1 MRIEDIILAHD
12 QRGISALR
20 PHLPVNYCEEAAR
33 LLVGQQGTVFI
44 TTGFYILKAQAAET
58 DGPPGAIAIGRALE
72 QLGRRVVY
80 VTDEPAASM
89 MRALAGSDRILLFP
103 NLDSDKSQHHA
114 SQLIRDYQPSL
125 LIAVERCGRTRYGAY
140 LNMADRDVTAFTAK
154 IDALFERSITSI
166 GIGDGGNE
174 IGMGNLADVI
184 PKCPRLPALP
194 CITRAT
200 QLVIASVAN
209 WGAYGL
215 LAALSRMMKRNLL
228 PSVAEQRSIV
238 EELGSLGAVDGT
250 TGSPGATVDGHSLEV
265 NGEVLHDLHRFVGN
279 TRISDRG

>member
-20 PHLPVNYCEEAAR
+20 SHLPDNYCEEAAR
-33 LLVGQQGTVFI
+33 LLVSQQGTVFI
-44 TTGFYILKAQAAET
+44 TTGFYIVKAQAAET
-58 DGPPGAIAIGRALE
+58 DGPPGAIAVGRALE
-72 QLGRRVVY
+72 LLGRRVVY

-89 MRALAGSDRILLFP
+89 MRALAGSDRVLLFP
-103 NLDSDKSQHHA
+103 NVDSDKSQSHA

-125 LIAVERCGRTRYGAY
+125 LIAIERCGRTQDGTY

-154 IDALFERSITSI
+154 IDALFESSIPSI

-174 IGMGNLADVI
+174 ICMGNLADVI
-184 PKCPRLPALP
+184 PKCAGLPALP
-194 CITRAT
+194 CVTRAT

-228 PSVAEQRSIV
+228 PSVEEQRSLI
-238 EELGSLGAVDGT
+238 EELVSLGAVDGT
-250 TGSPGATVDGHSLEV
+250 TGSRAATVDGHSLET
-265 NGEVLHDLHRFVGN
+265 NSEVLHNLHQFVSS
-279 TRISDRG
+279 TERL

>member
-20 PHLPVNYCEEAAR
+20 SHLPTNYCEEAAR
-33 LLVGQQGTVFI
+33 LVVSQQGTVFI

-72 QLGRRVVY
+72 RLGRHVVY
-80 VTDEPAASM
+80 VTDEPAAGM
-89 MRALAGSDRILLFP
+89 MRALNGSDRVLPFP
-103 NLDSDKSQHHA
+103 ILDSDKSQQHA

-125 LIAVERCGRTRYGAY
+125 LIAIERCGRTKDGTY
-140 LNMADRDVTAFTAK
+140 LNMADREVTAFTAK
-154 IDALFERSITSI
+154 IDALFESSVPSI

-184 PKCPRLPALP
+184 PNCPRLPALP
-194 CITRAT
+194 CVTRAT

-215 LAALSRMMKRNLL
+215 LAALSRMMKRDLL
-228 PSVAEQRSIV
+228 PSVEEQRSIV

-250 TGSPGATVDGHSLEV
+250 TGSRGATVDGHSLEI
-265 NGEVLHDLHRFVGN
+265 NSNVLYDLHQLVSQ
-279 TRISDRG
+279 T

>member
-1 MRIEDIILAHD
+1 VRIEDIILAHD

-20 PHLPVNYCEEAAR
+20 SHLPVNYCEEAAR
-33 LLVGQQGTVFI
+33 LLVDQPGTVFI

-80 VTDEPAASM
+80 VTDEPAAGL
-89 MRALAGSDRILLFP
+89 MRALNGSDCILPFP
-103 NLDSDKSQHHA
+103 ILDSDQSQSHA

-125 LIAVERCGRTRYGAY
+125 LIAIERCGRTQDGTY
-140 LNMADRDVTAFTAK
+140 LNMADRDVTPFTAK
-154 IDALFERSITSI
+154 IDALFECSVPSI

-174 IGMGNLADVI
+174 IGMGNLADMI
-184 PKCPRLPALP
+184 SKCPKLPALP
-194 CITRAT
+194 CVTRT
-200 QLVIASVAN
+200 TRLVIASVAN

-228 PSVAEQRSIV
+228 PSVEEQRSIV
-238 EELGSLGAVDGT
+238 EELASLGAVDGT
-250 TGSPGATVDGHSLEV
+250 TGSRGATVDGHSLEI
-265 NGEVLHDLHRFVGN
+265 NSNVLYDLHQLVSQ
-279 TRISDRG
+279 T

>member
-12 QRGISALR
+12 QRGISVLR
-20 PHLPVNYCEEAAR
+20 SHLPVNYCEEAAR
-33 LLVGQQGTVFI
+33 LLVSQQGTVFI

-58 DGPPGAIAIGRALE
+58 DGPPGAIAVGRALE
-72 QLGRRVVY
+72 RLGRRVVY

-89 MRALAGSDRILLFP
+89 MRALTDSDRVLLFP
-103 NLDSDKSQHHA
+103 TVDSDKSQQHA

-125 LIAVERCGRTRYGAY
+125 LIAIERCGRTKDGTY
-140 LNMADRDVTAFTAK
+140 LNMADREVTAFTAK
-154 IDALFERSITSI
+154 IDALFESGVPSV

-184 PKCPRLPALP
+184 PSCPRLPALP
-194 CITRAT
+194 CVTRTT

-215 LAALSRMMKRNLL
+215 LAALSRMLKRNLL
-228 PSVAEQRSIV
+228 PSVEEQRSIV

-250 TGSPGATVDGHSLEV
+250 TGSRGATVDGHSLET
-265 NGEVLHDLHRFVGN
+265 NSEVLHYLYQFVSSTEGL
-279 TRISDRG
+279 G

>member
-1 MRIEDIILAHD
+1 MSIEDIILAHD

-20 PHLPVNYCEEAAR
+20 SHLPVNYCEEAAR
-33 LLVGQQGTVFI
+33 LLGSQQGTVFI

-58 DGPPGAIAIGRALE
+58 DGPPGAIAMGRALE

-80 VTDEPAASM
+80 VTDEPAAGM
-89 MRALAGSDRILLFP
+89 MRALTGSDRVLLFP
-103 NLDSDKSQHHA
+103 TVDSDKSQQHA

-125 LIAVERCGRTRYGAY
+125 LIAIERCGRTKDGTY
-140 LNMADRDVTAFTAK
+140 LNMADREVTPFTAK
-154 IDALFERSITSI
+154 IDALFESSVPSI

-184 PKCPRLPALP
+184 PNCPRLPALP
-194 CITRAT
+194 CVTRAT

-215 LAALSRMMKRNLL
+215 LAALSRMTKRNLL
-228 PSVAEQRSIV
+228 PSVEEQRSIV
-238 EELGSLGAVDGT
+238 EELASLGAVDGT
-250 TGSPGATVDGHSLEV
+250 TGSRGATVDGHSLET
-265 NGEVLHDLHRFVGN
+265 NSEVLHHLHQFVSSTENLG
-279 TRISDRG
+279 